1 MKQTQIMKRQIA
13 VLSLIIIFSTV
24 LFANTETSTRTKQLL
39 KAKVSQSIDLNQ
51 SDPINLKL
59 GQTKRTMGVKRVNKS
74 LESTGIVKYRLDSAV
89 APGSYKEL
97 SERNV
102 QGKETRYALY
112 LWSATLNKWIVK
124 EDDVTGYD
132 QNGYAN
138 YSSTTLLN
146 SKTNAY
152 DVSKAESVNNKL
164 GNATSIRTYIL
175 NNTTKEF
182 EGVDRTD
189 FTYAADDVTLL
200 IETSYAW
207 NLTTKDWEFAN
218 KTEVE
223 YDQNGNEI
231 GGSVYLMDNFTK
243 TLYLDK
249 KASFE
254 YDKNNNEILAM
265 VYSLSSITE
274 KLEPDT
280 KTEYVVN
287 DNGKVLQETHYVR
300 HYDSNTSTYSLIT
313 SNRLTLTYHRDGR
326 IKSLLEENW
335 DGPKGLW
342 VGIRKEVNTFN
353 EFDQNTIF
361 DSYKWDTVTETWIPF
376 YQNVFSYPTTTA
388 SVGYNTFNMYL
399 WDTTN
404 NIWLHRRDAISTRDE
419 NGNLIKFMMM
429 SWRATTDANGNQDG
443 VWDGYVNFEFTHDL
457 NVTSDQLLTFMSS
470 NDHPNKVLTMTGYK
484 WLNGAWTVKD
494 VATYY
499 YSQQEL
505 SAISETH
512 MDAAMIFPNPAKDF
526 ITVKTDGSGT
536 HNTIELYNLQG
547 SKVLSSTLS
556 NDNKVSI
563 EQLVQGA
570 YIYKVNGGNGCF
582 TGKLVKK

>member
-1 MKQTQIMKRQIA
+1 MKQITIF
-13 VLSLIIIFSTV
+13 SLMIIFSTA
-24 LFANTETSTRTKQLL
+24 LFANTENGTRTKQLL
-39 KAKVSQSIDLNQ
+39 KTKENQSIDLNL
-51 SDPINLKL
+51 SDSINLKL
-59 GQTKRTMGVKRVNKS
+59 GQTKRAIGLKRVNKS

-97 SERNV
+97 SERDA
-102 QGKETRYALY
+102 QGRETRYALY

-124 EDDVTGYD
+124 ENDITGYD
-132 QNGYAN
+132 QNGYTN
-138 YSSTTLLN
+138 FSSTTLLN
-146 SKTNAY
+146 SKTNSY
-152 DVSKAESVNNKL
+152 DVAKAEAVNNKL
-164 GNATSIRTYIL
+164 GYATSIKSYDF

-189 FTYAADDVTLL
+189 FTFAADDVTLL
-200 IETSYAW
+200 IETSYTW
-207 NLTTKDWEFAN
+207 NSTTKDWEFAN

-249 KASFE
+249 KTSFE

-287 DNGKVLQETHYVR
+287 ENGKVLQETYYVR

-313 SNRLTLTYHRDGR
+313 SNRLTFTYHTDGR

-342 VGIRKEVNTFN
+342 VGVRKEVNTFN

-361 DSYKWDTVTETWIPF
+361 DSYKWDTATETWIPF

-388 SVGYNTFNMYL
+388 SVGYNTFNIYL

-419 NGNLIKFMMM
+419 NGNLIKYMMM
-429 SWRATTDANGNQDG
+429 SWRATTDTNGNQDG

-457 NVTSDQLLTFMSS
+457 NFTSNQLLTFMSS

-484 WLNGAWTVKD
+484 WLNGAWTVND

-505 SAISETH
+505 SAVSQTLKEESKL
-512 MDAAMIFPNPAKDF
+512 FPNPAKDF
-526 ITVKTDGSGT
+526 ITVKSDRKSS
-536 HNTIELYNLQG
+536 NSIFELYNLQG
-547 SKVLSSTLS
+547 SMVLSTVLT

-563 EQLVQGA
+563 EQLAKGA

-582 TGKLVKK
+582 TGKIVKE